1 MDDRDTLEFVTAFAI
16 GAILGVGA
24 TLLLSPQP
32 AGRTE
37 KLVGQ
42 LKPLRRKA
50 GKRARRA
57 WKGVRESADAA
68 LERGGDLAE
77 AGRDALDDFR
87 DEVGEIVS
95 SARDEISRAV
105 EAQISQAQKSLKKA
119 SRRVRR

>member
-1 MDDRDTLEFVTAFAI
+1 MDDRDTVEFVTAFAI

-24 TLLLSPQP
+24 TLLLSPERSRPAKKLLKQLQP
-32 AGRTE
+32 LPG
-37 KLVGQ
+37 
-42 LKPLRRKA
+42 KA

-57 WKGVRESADAA
+57 WRGVRGGADAA

-87 DEVGEIVS
+87 EDVSEIVS
-95 SARDEISRAV
+95 SARDEIARAI
-105 EAQISQAQKSLKKA
+105 EAQVSNAQKSLRKG